1 MTEEDKQLIAKYM
14 GWQPYPPA
22 CVGDVLFY
30 VDTTTYRPIRWDL
43 NDAALCVQEMQ
54 KRGDWSYFYDD
65 LLDTYNGL
73 CEDCKE
79 PCGADNFTAWL
90 FNADNF
96 FTAMAA
102 WIKEEEK

>member
-54 KRGDWSYFYDD
+54 KRGDW
-65 LLDTYNGL
+65 
-73 CEDCKE
+73 
-79 PCGADNFTAWL
+79 GAFMNHTWSRWSAQWRDSQASQEFVLHL
-90 FNADNF
+90 FNAENF

-102 WIKEEEK
+102 WIKEGKK